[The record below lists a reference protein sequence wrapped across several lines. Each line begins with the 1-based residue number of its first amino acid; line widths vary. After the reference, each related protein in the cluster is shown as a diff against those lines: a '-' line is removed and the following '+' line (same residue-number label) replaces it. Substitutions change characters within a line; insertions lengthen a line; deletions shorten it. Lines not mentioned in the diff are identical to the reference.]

1 MNLRAIGL
9 IAKSVLIEAVRRRE
23 VYAIVLVS
31 SLLIAAV
38 LAMDFFELEGLSRF
52 YREVA
57 LKLMGVATALTT
69 IVLSARQLP
78 REFEQRT
85 IYPLLAKPISRT
97 TFLAGK
103 LLGVVLAAAF
113 CFALFMT
120 VYACGTLYSGGAI
133 PWGLFSQYVYL
144 QMLMVLV
151 LATLG
156 FWLSMMLNLDAAI
169 TIGILFYATA
179 SLFTS
184 MTSYLFD
191 YMDAAGQAILT
202 VLVYIIPQLTVFD
215 LTGKATHAEAW
226 APLSVSVILQLT
238 AYGMA
243 FAVAYFTFAAITFR
257 RRAL

>member
-31 SLLIAAV
+31 VLLIGAV
-38 LAMDFFELEGLSRF
+38 LTIDFFQLEGLSKF

-103 LLGVVLAAAF
+103 LLGVMLAATF
-113 CFALFMT
+113 CFGLFMA
-120 VYACGTLYSGGAI
+120 VYIGGTIYSGGTV
-133 PWGLFSQYVYL
+133 PWALFSQYVYL

-169 TIGILFYATA
+169 TIGIIFYATA
-179 SLFTS
+179 SVFTNI
-184 MTSYLFD
+184 TSYLFD
-191 YMDAAGQAILT
+191 YMDAAGQAVLT
-202 VLVYIIPQLTVFD
+202 VLVYIIPQLTLFD
-215 LTGKATHAEAW
+215 LTGKATHADAW
-226 APLSVSVILQLT
+226 EPLSAGVLAQLT
-238 AYGMA
+238 AYGL
-243 FAVAYFTFAAITFR
+243 VFAAVYFSFATFTFR

>member
-85 IYPLLAKPISRT
+85 I
-97 TFLAGK
+97 
-103 LLGVVLAAAF
+103 
-113 CFALFMT
+113 
-120 VYACGTLYSGGAI
+120 
-133 PWGLFSQYVYL
+133 
-144 QMLMVLV
+144 
-151 LATLG
+151 
-156 FWLSMMLNLDAAI
+156 
-169 TIGILFYATA
+169 
-179 SLFTS
+179 
-184 MTSYLFD
+184 
-191 YMDAAGQAILT
+191 
-202 VLVYIIPQLTVFD
+202 
-215 LTGKATHAEAW
+215 
-226 APLSVSVILQLT
+226 
-238 AYGMA
+238 
-243 FAVAYFTFAAITFR
+243 
-257 RRAL
+257 